1 MAQKPTKDSISRS
14 NEQSVEPNASYCSVK
29 RRAKNWLNFTMW
41 RSMANFDKIVSVK

>member
-1 MAQKPTKDSISRS
+1 MAQKPTKDSVSRS
-14 NEQSVEPNASYCSVK
+14 KEQSVGPNASYCSVK